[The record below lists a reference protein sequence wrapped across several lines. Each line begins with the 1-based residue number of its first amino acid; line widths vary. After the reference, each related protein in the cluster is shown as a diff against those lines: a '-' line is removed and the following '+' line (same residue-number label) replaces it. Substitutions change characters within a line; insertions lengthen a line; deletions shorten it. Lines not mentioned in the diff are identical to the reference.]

1 MPRNRLNSFA
11 LISFKNNFKR
21 TLIMKELLMILQQK
35 CIKSDIQIVMH
46 HFITSSITFK
56 VKRMDVD
63 VILNS
68 F

>member
-1 MPRNRLNSFA
+1 
-11 LISFKNNFKR
+11 
-21 TLIMKELLMILQQK
+21 MKELLMILQQK
-35 CIKSDIQIVMH
+35 CIKSDIQIVTH

-63 VILNS
+63 DVILNS